1 MENNQNPTVYNAPQ
15 SASPPKRIWFKPKY
29 ILFFLLGIV
38 IVEIIIGAKTL
49 LTPLPAKKVP
59 VIQLAQPVGGAKL
72 LVITPKTS
80 YKVGEN
86 IEVIVRLVT
95 TGHPVIGTDIE
106 LAYDPN
112 LLESSR
118 STFLKG
124 QIYDDYPYVDIN
136 TENGVIKVSGIAS
149 TPQKAFNGI
158 GIFGTVN
165 LKAKASGKANIKI
178 NNSNVIDAITNQNI
192 LEQVSSLEVNIK

>member
-15 SASPPKRIWFKPKY
+15 PASPPKRIWFKPKY

-59 VIQLAQPVGGAKL
+59 VSQLVQPVGGAKFL
-72 LVITPKTS
+72 AVAPKTS

-86 IEVIVRLVT
+86 IEVAVRLVT
-95 TGHPVIGTDIE
+95 TGHPVIGTDMV
-106 LAYDPN
+106 LSYDPK
-112 LLESSR
+112 LLEASKSA
-118 STFLKG
+118 FIKG
-124 QIYDDYPYVDIN
+124 RIYDDYPYVDIN

-149 TPQKAFNGI
+149 TPQRAFNGI
-158 GIFGTVN
+158 GIFGKVN
-165 LKAKASGKANIKI
+165 LKAKVSGKANIKLD
-178 NNSNVIDAITNQNI
+178 NSNVIDAITNQNI
-192 LEQVSSLEVNIK
+192 LEQVSNLEINIQ